1 MKALDVALFTFKMWP
16 ELSSGVV
23 DPNFFFFFSG
33 SGFYFGLNFRSGF
46 RSGFGLFMKN
56 TFEMQII

>member
-16 ELSSGVV
+16 ELSSSVV
-23 DPNFFFFFSG
+23 DPKFFFAPG
-33 SGFYFGLNFRSGF
+33 SGFYFDLNFRSGF

-56 TFEMQII
+56 TFEMQIV